1 MKSNTLLNA
10 TTIAKYAVCPSQVYL
25 DLVLNDRIWEQSKA
39 LVKGNFYHMVRNYYN
54 TNIDDSIDLLEKNR
68 LFRKSL
74 LDAYRYADIND
85 FSYVLPGYTLQIEK
99 RLNEEVSKHD
109 EFPLISN
116 ETSLFSTKYNI
127 KGRVDAIVNFKNSKI
142 PWDYKTGY
150 DPIFFDYNKVQ
161 ILCYCL
167 LLQDNGYDAPF
178 GTIDY
183 VDLGVQEHIK
193 LNYNNRKLVNSII
206 ANVIN
211 MTINKQI
218 PKLFKCN
225 YYKHNQ
231 YCIHCS
237 KLSEVN

>member
-1 MKSNTLLNA
+1 MIEYGNNPKLLLKAISIIWLEIIITL
-10 TTIAKYAVCPSQVYL
+10 TSTIQSIYL
-25 DLVLNDRIWEQSKA
+25 KRID
-39 LVKGNFYHMVRNYYN
+39 Y
-54 TNIDDSIDLLEKNR
+54 LEKVF
-68 LFRKSL
+68 LMHI
-74 LDAYRYADIND
+74 D
-85 FSYVLPGYTLQIEK
+85 TLISMTFLTSCLVIHFK
-99 RLNEEVSKHD
+99 LKNVLNEEISKHD

-161 ILCYCL
+161 ILCYCP